1 VGFLDAQYAEIITA
15 GRGIDQ
21 LIDDRRALVSG
32 NIDLG
37 SSQRAKANTLP
48 RHPGLSET
56 IPAAAVTDV
65 TAVFKP

>member
-1 VGFLDAQYAEIITA
+1 
-15 GRGIDQ
+15 

-32 NIDLG
+32 PIDLG
-37 SSQRAKANTLP
+37 SNQRAKANTPP
-48 RHPGLSET
+48 RRPGLSET